1 MSIISTASPPWLAL
15 RASADD
21 AARSRELAAMLV
33 ARLAPG
39 PVVLHDLGAGTG
51 GMTRWLAPLLP
62 GPQDWVLHDG
72 DADIL
77 EHVDLG
83 AVVDG
88 SGRPI
93 RVAVIVEDLDGLPT
107 DAFAGAS
114 AVIASALLDVVT
126 GEEAARIVDACVHAG
141 SPALLSL
148 SVTGGVRLDPPDALD
163 AVIGRSF
170 DDHQRREADG
180 RRMLG
185 PDAVPLLSDLFIQ
198 AGWHVQRASTPWRLG
213 PADGALIEEW
223 LRGWVGAAVEQR
235 PELEAE
241 ADAYL
246 ARRRAQL
253 ADGALHVVVPHQ
265 DVLAWPR

>member
-15 RASADD
+15 RAAADD
-21 AARSRELAAMLV
+21 AARSRELATMLA
-33 ARLAPG
+33 ARMPSG

-77 EHVDLG
+77 EHVDLD
-83 AVVDG
+83 AVVDD

-93 RVAVIVEDLDGLPT
+93 RVEVIVEDLDALPN

-126 GEEAARIVDACVHAG
+126 REEAVRIVDACLHAG

-148 SVTGGVRLDPPDALD
+148 SVTGGVRLDPVDALD
-163 AVIGRSF
+163 AVIGRAF
-170 DDHQRREADG
+170 DDHQRRDADG

-185 PDAVPLLSDLFIQ
+185 PDAVPLLGELFTE
-198 AGWHVQRASTPWRLG
+198 AGWQVQQASTPWRLG

-223 LRGWVGAAVEQR
+223 LDGWVGAAIEQR
-235 PELEAE
+235 PELDAE

-253 ADGALHVVVPHQ
+253 TDGVLHVLVPHE